1 VFRDVTKTK
10 PSHHV
15 QRTNGVAVA
24 KSTEPSTFAG
34 MQIAKEIRASALS
47 EDIKVKL
54 VREVLEY
61 EGSHGKCTETF
72 SKKIRKQ
79 LKAG

>member
-10 PSHHV
+10 PSHYK
-15 QRTNGVAVA
+15 QPSKAAAVA
-24 KSTEPSTFAG
+24 KSNVPSTYSGVQMA
-34 MQIAKEIRASALS
+34 QEIKDSALS
-47 EDIKVKL
+47 DDAKSKL
-54 VREVLEY
+54 VREIIEY

-79 LKAG
+79 LKAR